1 MVGVVQK
8 ARSPVKLNTKTEK
21 GKTMEKA
28 PTLEELRIER
38 EKLDKQIAAI
48 EVEEKRKVLAQ
59 VRELVSKAGLTAEDI
74 FGHAKKGKSASSSP
88 AKYRHPDNP
97 ALTWT
102 GVGRKPKW
110 LTNALAGGKTLEAF
124 AI

>member
-1 MVGVVQK
+1 
-8 ARSPVKLNTKTEK
+8 
-21 GKTMEKA
+21 MEKA

-48 EVEEKRKVLAQ
+48 EVEEKKKILAQ
-59 VRELVSKAGLTAEDI
+59 VRELVSRAGLTAEDI
-74 FGHAKKGKSASSSP
+74 FGHARKGKTASASP

-97 ALTWT
+97 GLTWT
-102 GVGRKPKW
+102 GTGRKPKW
-110 LTNALAGGKTLEAF
+110 LTEALASGKTLEAF